1 MEQEIAQGCAAVILA
16 AGLGKRMK
24 SEKAKVL
31 HELRG
36 RPMVV
41 YVAETAERVVGT
53 DIIVVVGHQAARV
66 RRTLSGVAGIR
77 FALQEE
83 QLGTGHAVACALPR
97 IPESAREVIILY
109 GDVPLLRPETIHL
122 LILEHR
128 AARRDLSVLAVK
140 LEDPKGYGRVLLSDG
155 GDFVGIV
162 EEADASADEK
172 RIDIINTGIY
182 CVNRQFLSD
191 ALPRLR
197 NDNAQGEYY
206 LTDIVGIGHRKGRRL
221 GVVIAENSD
230 EVVGINS
237 LEELSRA
244 ETILAGG
251 ELPRA
256 GKIS

>member
-1 MEQEIAQGCAAVILA
+1 MEQERAQGCAAIILA

-36 RPMVV
+36 RPMVH
-41 YVAETAERVVGT
+41 YVAETAEKVVGK
-53 DIIVVVGHQAARV
+53 DIVVVVGHQAEQV
-66 RRTLSGVAGIR
+66 RQTLSGVADVR

-83 QLGTGHAVACALPR
+83 QLGTGHAVACALPL
-97 IPESAREVIILY
+97 IPESVREVIILY

-122 LILEHR
+122 LIFEHR
-128 AARRDLSVLAVK
+128 EAGRDLSVLAVK

-162 EEADASADEK
+162 EEPDASADEK

-182 CVNRQFLSD
+182 CVNRQFLDD

-206 LTDIVGIGHRKGRRL
+206 LTDIVGIGHRQGRRL
-221 GVVIAENSD
+221 GVVVAENSD
-230 EVVGINS
+230 DVMGVNS

-244 ETILAGG
+244 ETILAAG
-251 ELPRA
+251 ELSCP